1 LPRRAQ
7 RTPVAWRLRHLPDPR
22 ARAVI
27 ERVAAE
33 SRWNEWKAREGAGRG
48 IGFARYKNAGAY
60 CAVVAEI
67 EVEEKIRVRRLVVA
81 VDVGLV
87 VNPDGVANQVEGGA
101 VQSASWALMES
112 VRFDRERVTSDGWE
126 SYPILRCKDSPAV
139 EVHLISRPDCPAA
152 CGRVKRCRDP
162 RRRPSPTRSRTR
174 SGVRVRDLP
183 FTAERIR
190 AAIA

>member
-1 LPRRAQ
+1 M
-7 RTPVAWRLRHLPDPR
+7 
-22 ARAVI
+22 I

-33 SRWNEWKAREGAGRG
+33 SRWSQWKAREGAGRG

-60 CAVVAEI
+60 CAAVAEI

-126 SYPILRCKDSPAV
+126 TYPILRCKESPAV
-139 EVHLISRPDCPAA
+139 DVHLISRPDCPA
-152 CGRVKRCRDP
+152 CGAGEAVQGP
-162 RRRPSPTRSRTR
+162 ATAAIANALAHAL
-174 SGVRVRDLP
+174 GVRVRDLP
-183 FTAERIR
+183 FTPERIR